1 MRATTTGLRALGALC
16 ALLLATAACTSHDG
30 STSALGGGTRPGT
43 GPAPGTG
50 ADAKGGSRPGG
61 DASVPLTAPQLE
73 RAALATDDLPGFQV
87 LAGESALAP
96 TGQPVA
102 DKAVCRPLADAMG
115 AEPDARATHTVSR
128 GLGSL
133 TDLGLAVSA
142 SLSSYGVEDA
152 EQLTGGLE
160 AAIAACGTGFR
171 ATLDGRSTTYRDV
184 KAVPF
189 TARGGDRT
197 VSWTAV
203 ATEEGAVSP
212 VHLVVVRKGATVAR
226 FTAFDLAGKKPPRVP
241 EAVVVRQ
248 LAKIA
253 RQLAG

>member
-1 MRATTTGLRALGALC
+1 MRATTTGLRAFGALC

-30 STSALGGGTRPGT
+30 SASAPGSGARTGT
-43 GPAPGTG
+43 GPAPGTD
-50 ADAKGGSRPGG
+50 AAKGGDGTGG

-73 RAALATDDLPGFQV
+73 RAALATGDLPGYQV
-87 LAGESALAP
+87 LAGKSALAP

-102 DKAVCRPLADAMG
+102 DKAACRPLADAMG

-133 TDLGLAVSA
+133 DDLGLAVSV
-142 SLSSYGVEDA
+142 SLSSYSVDDA
-152 EQLTGGLE
+152 EELIGGLE
-160 AAIAACGTGFR
+160 AAVAACGAGFR

-189 TARGGDRT
+189 AARGGDRT

-203 ATEEGAVSP
+203 AADEGAVSP
-212 VHLVVVRKGATVAR
+212 VHLVVVGRGATVAR
-226 FTAFDLAGKKPPRVP
+226 FTAFDLAGGKPPRVP
-241 EAVVVRQ
+241 GAVVVRQ

-253 RQLAG
+253 RQVAG